1 MKYRQLGTSD
11 INVPVVIFGAWAIGG
26 WWWGGT
32 DDENALAAIREAL
45 ELGIN
50 CIDTAPAYG
59 FGHSEKLIAEAVK
72 GRRTEVII
80 ATKCGLRWDL
90 EEGDLFFETT
100 DNTGKHVKV
109 YRNLRHASVLEECN
123 RSLKRLKTDYIDL
136 YQCHWPDPSTSLDET
151 LDALLELQKAGKV
164 RAVGVSNFSPEMMET
179 CRDRVALA
187 SDQPRYSLLSRDTEK
202 EILPYCRSRNV
213 GLIAYS
219 PLEHGLLTGKF
230 SADQE
235 LRHGE
240 GRGQQPWF
248 RVENRRRALTAIN
261 KVRPIAQE
269 LGITVAQLAINWI
282 ISQPGVTSAIV
293 GARNPRQVQENAR
306 AAEFTL
312 NHQQLAF
319 IRREFEAL
327 AEPT

>member
-1 MKYRQLGTSD
+1 MKYRQLGTSEL
-11 INVPVVIFGAWAIGG
+11 NVPVVMFGGWAIGG
-26 WWWGGT
+26 LWWGGA

-90 EEGDLFFETT
+90 EEGDLFFEAT

-136 YQCHWPDPSTSLDET
+136 YQCHWPDPSTGLDET

-179 CRDRVALA
+179 CRERVALA

-202 EILPYCRSRNV
+202 EVLPYCRSRNV

-240 GRGQQPWF
+240 GRAQQPWF
-248 RVENRRRALTAIN
+248 RMENRRRALTAIN
-261 KVRPIAQE
+261 TVRPIAQE
-269 LGITVAQLAINWI
+269 LGMTVAQLAINWI

-306 AAEFTL
+306 TAEFTMS
-312 NHQQLAF
+312 HQQLAF
-319 IRREFEAL
+319 IRREFETL